1 MNVLIVEADLLT
13 SLILRNLLTER
24 AYDVTVCATAE
35 EAIKVFRETAFPLLF
50 IDLYLPGIDGFSFC
64 RWVRNQPGGDLPA
77 ILVGTASDQT
87 ADLRKILE
95 AGADDYI
102 VKPYQTGVL
111 DVRLAI
117 ARRLLKNRE
126 DRRSLE
132 DQLQRERERLKH
144 LATHDQLTN
153 LLNRAAFQEML
164 QNVVETT
171 RTEASSA
178 LLYFNLDNFKLTNDS
193 LGHTA
198 GDTVLAEVAAALRDC
213 VRSHDVP
220 GRFRGDEF
228 GVLLKDV
235 SLSEAK
241 SIAERIRSRLEELH
255 FSSAGKVFVVGSSI
269 GIAIIEGTA
278 PAEVVMACA
287 ESACY
292 GAKVGG
298 RNRIEVYDANDRTM
312 ADLREQATRAAE
324 IKEAIRTEGFEVLFQ
339 PIVDV
344 QTAIPVQYE
353 VLMRLPSKGKLLL
366 PGTFVPA
373 AERYNLMPE
382 IDRQVITKALRCLVS
397 NNKLRLAINL
407 SGQTF
412 GDAALPDFIE
422 TSFKAAAVEPNRVM
436 FEITETAVISNLPA
450 ARTVMNR
457 LHGAGFLF
465 ALDDFGV
472 GFSSF
477 TYLKNLIADYLKIDG
492 SFVRDAE
499 TGQSDWTFVEL
510 INDVAHRL
518 KIKSIAEFVEQEAT
532 HAKLRTIGV
541 DFAQGY
547 YFGMPGPAP
556 S

>member
-1 MNVLIVEADLLT
+1 
-13 SLILRNLLTER
+13 
-24 AYDVTVCATAE
+24 
-35 EAIKVFRETAFPLLF
+35 
-50 IDLYLPGIDGFSFC
+50 
-64 RWVRNQPGGDLPA
+64 
-77 ILVGTASDQT
+77 
-87 ADLRKILE
+87 
-95 AGADDYI
+95 
-102 VKPYQTGVL
+102 
-111 DVRLAI
+111 
-117 ARRLLKNRE
+117 
-126 DRRSLE
+126 
-132 DQLQRERERLKH
+132 
-144 LATHDQLTN
+144 
-153 LLNRAAFQEML
+153 AAFQEML
-164 QNVVETT
+164 QNVVENT

-178 LLYFNLDNFKLTNDS
+178 LLYFNLDNFKLINDS

-241 SIAERIRSRLEELH
+241 SIAERSRSRLEELH

-269 GIAIIEGTA
+269 GIAIIDGTA

-292 GAKVGG
+292 GAKVRG

-324 IKEAIRTEGFEVLFQ
+324 IKEAIRTEGFEILFQ

-373 AERYNLMPE
+373 AERYNFMPE

-397 NNKLRLAINL
+397 NDKLRLAINL

-450 ARTVMNR
+450 ARTVM
-457 LHGAGFLF
+457 
-465 ALDDFGV
+465 
-472 GFSSF
+472 
-477 TYLKNLIADYLKIDG
+477 
-492 SFVRDAE
+492 
-499 TGQSDWTFVEL
+499 
-510 INDVAHRL
+510 
-518 KIKSIAEFVEQEAT
+518 
-532 HAKLRTIGV
+532 
-541 DFAQGY
+541 
-547 YFGMPGPAP
+547 
-556 S
+556 

>member
-1 MNVLIVEADLLT
+1 MNVLIVEDDPVT
-13 SLILRNLLTER
+13 SLILKIHLTDR

-35 EAIKVFRETAFPLLF
+35 EAMKVFRRTAFSLLF

-64 RWVRNQPGGDLPA
+64 RWARSQPAGDQPV
-77 ILVGTASDQT
+77 ILVGTASDRA

-102 VKPYQTGVL
+102 VKPYQKGLL
-111 DVRLAI
+111 DVRLVI
-117 ARRLLKNRE
+117 ARQLLKNRE

-132 DQLQRERERLKH
+132 EKLRLERERLKH
-144 LATHDQLTN
+144 LATHDPLTN
-153 LLNRAAFQEML
+153 LLNRAAFREL
-164 QNVVETT
+164 LENVVEAG
-171 RTEASSA
+171 RTGAPSA
-178 LLYFNLDNFKLTNDS
+178 LLYFDLDNFKLINDS

-198 GDTVLAEVAAALRDC
+198 GDTVLAEVAAVLRDC

-220 GRFRGDEF
+220 GRFGGDEF

-235 SLSEAK
+235 SLPEAN
-241 SIAERIRSRLEELH
+241 SIAERIRTRLEELH
-255 FSSAGKVFVVGSSI
+255 FSNAGRMFAIGSSI
-269 GIAIIEGTA
+269 GIAIIDGTA
-278 PAEVVMACA
+278 PAEAVIACA
-287 ESACY
+287 DSACY
-292 GAKVGG
+292 GAKVRG
-298 RNRIEVYDANDRTM
+298 RNRIEVYNGNDETM
-312 ADLREQATRAAE
+312 ADLREQAPRAAE
-324 IKEAIRTEGFEVLFQ
+324 IKEAIRTEGLEILFQ

-344 QTAIPVQYE
+344 QTAIPIQYE
-353 VLMRLPSKGKLLL
+353 VLMRLPSRGKLVP
-366 PGTFVPA
+366 PGAFVPA

-382 IDRQVITKALRCLVS
+382 IDRQVITKALRYLVS

-407 SGQTF
+407 SGQSF

-422 TSFKAAAVEPNRVM
+422 ASFKAAAVDPKRVM

-450 ARTVMNR
+450 ARSVMNR

-465 ALDDFGV
+465 ALDDFGA

-532 HAKLRTIGV
+532 VQKLRAIGV

-547 YFGMPGPAP
+547 FFGRPGPAP
-556 S
+556 